1 MENIMLEKVREQI
14 KETEESL
21 ATHGDYQ
28 LGQSIQT
35 HKEKLVRLKKTESI
49 LSNPATASSIE
60 QSKDDIVKVMAKFNQ
75 ITAKE
80 KCLRVQM
87 LDWLSDKLLDWS
99 HKLESWS
106 NHVHAVAANID
117 SPCLIEVTPRKKEES
132 KSAIESKKIQKLK
145 EQALVKEQA
154 LEEIKKENDKMQ
166 QELKKLIE
174 AEVERMTK

>member
-1 MENIMLEKVREQI
+1 MENIMLEKVRDQI

-21 ATHGDYQ
+21 ATHGDHRV
-28 LGQSIQT
+28 GQSIQT
-35 HKEKLVRLKKTESI
+35 HKEKLARLKRTELI

-60 QSKDDIVKVMAKFNQ
+60 QSKEDLAKVMAKLNQ
-75 ITAKE
+75 INAKE
-80 KCLRVQM
+80 KCLRVQF

-99 HKLESWS
+99 
-106 NHVHAVAANID
+106 NRVHTAAANID
-117 SPCLIEVTPRKKEES
+117 SPCLIEVAPRNKEQS
-132 KSAIESKKIQKLK
+132 KSAKESKKIQKLK

-166 QELKKLIE
+166 KELKKLLE